1 MKVILFSLVVL
12 SMCFTTA
19 SAQNPEFY
27 LILRHYLNDQ
37 IWPHPLYL
45 GYDPAAADSLEG
57 KDRWL
62 VDKGGEE
69 ELPPLFG
76 DNDIRFYDQVI
87 DRDNN
92 FGNGTRIDIRHKP
105 DSASFQ
111 LTYEL
116 LFIVAGNFQYASMVW
131 ANSAIPP
138 IIHNM
143 ILEPGTISPGPARTK
158 TDMKQVSEIIFP
170 NRDSINK
177 YRSMLITLFYNR
189 DYLSTVVDGKEAVRA
204 LTIVANPVSH
214 WLSAIVHADKPQ
226 EIRLS
231 LIDINGRVVN
241 EKIIRGE
248 VGLNPVD
255 IDCSRLPN
263 GAYKLVAFVGQRGYS
278 QTVIVNK

>member
-1 MKVILFSLVVL
+1 MKAFLYSLVLVSIL
-12 SMCFTTA
+12 SGHV
-19 SAQNPEFY
+19 SAQNPEFS
-27 LILRHYLNDQ
+27 LVLRHYFNDQ
-37 IWPHPLYL
+37 LWPHPLYL

-57 KDRWL
+57 KDKWF
-62 VDKGGEE
+62 VDKGGEQG
-69 ELPPLFG
+69 LPPLFG
-76 DNDIRFYDQVI
+76 DNDVRFSDQII
-87 DRDNN
+87 DRDSN
-92 FGNGTRIDIRHKP
+92 FGFGTRIDIRHKP

-116 LFIVAGNFQYASMVW
+116 LFIVSNTFQYASMVW
-131 ANSAIPP
+131 ANSVIPP

-143 ILEPGTISPGPARTK
+143 ILEPATVSPGPARTK

-177 YRSMLITLFYNR
+177 YRFMLITLYYNR
-189 DYLSTVVDGKEAVRA
+189 DYLSTVVDGKEAVRV

-214 WLSAIVHADKPQ
+214 WLSAIVHADKSQ
-226 EIRLS
+226 DIKLS

-241 EKIIRGE
+241 EKTIHGQF
-248 VGLNPVD
+248 GLNPID

-263 GAYKLVAFVGQRGYS
+263 GAYKLVAFVGQQAYS